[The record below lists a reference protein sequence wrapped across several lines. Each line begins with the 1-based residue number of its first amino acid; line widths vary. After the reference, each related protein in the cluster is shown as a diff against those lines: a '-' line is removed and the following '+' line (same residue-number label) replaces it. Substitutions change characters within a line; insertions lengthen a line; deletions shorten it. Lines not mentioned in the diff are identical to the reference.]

1 VKHTLTSYI
10 SLLDETGGLA
20 TARRTSLHSTPPIN
34 LLSNPHPE
42 LHTSYPEYVWYPS
55 PLANASHS
63 AERLAQRYSTYL
75 SSAPSDAQIHNFIA
89 DEIEDGLGIYDATV
103 EEINGFVKDPATSL
117 YQYADMMSRR
127 SQTGWSTHGHSAAD
141 VNIYSSDAEAAR
153 GLAGNHE
160 NTEVGEFLRSYLEVD
175 VDAVTKEL
183 KEKGM
188 NLKVKTAGGDEV
200 SWMGKVPEEGQR
212 LDGQNHLATYG
223 GDFKKRGANMGV
235 EHGDDCGCGH

>member
-1 VKHTLTSYI
+1 LRQLVVRLYFTLHTHFI
-10 SLLDETGGLA
+10 A
-20 TARRTSLHSTPPIN
+20 
-34 LLSNPHPE
+34 NPHPE

-63 AERLAQRYSTYL
+63 AERLAQRYSPYL
-75 SSAPSDAQIHNFIA
+75 SSSPSDSQIHNFIS

-103 EEINGFVKDPATSL
+103 EEINNLVKDPATSL

-141 VNIYSSDAEAAR
+141 VNIYASDKEAA
-153 GLAGNHE
+153 GALAGNHE
-160 NTEVGEFLRSYLEVD
+160 NTEVGDFLRSYLEVD

-183 KEKGM
+183 KEKGI
-188 NLKVKTAGGDEV
+188 NLNVKTAGGDEV
-200 SWMGKVPEEGQR
+200 GWMGKIPEVGQR

-223 GDFKKRGANMGV
+223 GDFKKRGANTG
-235 EHGDDCGCGH
+235 G